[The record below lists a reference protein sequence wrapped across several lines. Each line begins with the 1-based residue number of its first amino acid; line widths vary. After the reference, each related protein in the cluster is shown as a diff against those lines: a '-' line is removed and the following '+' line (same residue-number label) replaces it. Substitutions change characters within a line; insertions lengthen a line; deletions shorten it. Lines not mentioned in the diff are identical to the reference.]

1 MAPSESNSVA
11 IDNVT
16 DLTEARRARQTGK
29 TSAKPKNRRFN
40 KEKVEQIKA
49 AIADGSYKIDAE
61 RVADKFIERE
71 RT

>member
-11 IDNVT
+11 VDNVT
-16 DLTEARRARQTGK
+16 DLSKARRARQAGK
-29 TSAKPKNRRFN
+29 PSAKSRNRRFN